1 MSGKRLPGKL
11 LLSWLAGILASTA
24 LLSYAQTNANPT
36 ATNQKPGP
44 MAPTGMVV
52 TGGGGMTPGNWISVA
67 SAVEISGL
75 TPVDSGK
82 IVGYAR
88 DGGYAV
94 FGPLDFTDGLVDRI
108 EIELAAPKRIGTV
121 AFHLDSP
128 AGVKIGEIG
137 IVETGGYAN
146 YAVLKGHCEQL
157 AGTHRLVLMLRGGDN
172 LCNVKAFRF
181 LKPGQEGSPN
191 VPAPTE
197 PAPPADFRTE
207 LESILAVNR
216 EGIEKHRTALI
227 TLRTAPGAA
236 VRVQQI
242 RHAFEFGTAINNN
255 GFVPNDRIP
264 AKDQERYKMM
274 ITSNFNSV
282 VHENEMK
289 WYSNERERDKL
300 DFAHADTMLAW
311 SETNGLY
318 TRGHCVYWGRDELVQ
333 KWQKAL
339 DNDSLREQIKERARD
354 YMEHFKG
361 RVSEHD
367 VNNEMLHCHYYSKRL
382 GADIRKQ
389 MFAWCH
395 ELDPEATLYV
405 NDYSILSGGE
415 TPAYVAQIKGFL
427 EAGMKVGGIGVQ
439 GHFGGRADG
448 VEIRKKLD
456 LLAQFGLP
464 IKVTEFDAN
473 TRDEQARARVLA
485 TVYATAFAHPSVAG
499 LYMWG
504 FWERLHW
511 RPDAALWKADW
522 SETLAAKTYR
532 ELVFKRWWT
541 DFTGQADAA
550 GICEVRVFFGEIEV
564 TANGQTRRITVNKNT
579 TDRVFELGRGK

>member
-1 MSGKRLPGKL
+1 MSEKRLPRKL
-11 LLSWLAGILASTA
+11 RLSWWVGMLASTA
-24 LLSYAQTNANPT
+24 LLSYAQTNANPPV
-36 ATNQKPGP
+36 TNQDSGP

-52 TGGGGMTPGNWISVA
+52 TGGSSMTPGKWIAVS
-67 SAVEISGL
+67 SAGEISGL

-82 IVGYAR
+82 VLGYLR
-88 DGGYAV
+88 DGGHAI
-94 FGPLDFTDGLVDRI
+94 FGPLDFADGLVDRF
-108 EIELAAPKRIGTV
+108 EIELAAPRRIGTV
-121 AFHLDSP
+121 ALHLDSP
-128 AGVKIGEIG
+128 TGVKIGEIG
-137 IVETGGYAN
+137 IVETGGYSN
-146 YAVLKGHCEQL
+146 YAVLRGHCEQL
-157 AGTHRLVLMLRGGDN
+157 AGTHRLVLLFRGGDD
-172 LCNVKAFRF
+172 LCNVKALRF

-191 VPAPTE
+191 AIDPTVPTPR
-197 PAPPADFRTE
+197 ADFRAE

-236 VRVQQI
+236 VRVRQI
-242 RHAFEFGTAINNN
+242 RHAFEFGTAINRN
-255 GFVPNDRIP
+255 GFVPNERIP
-264 AKDQERYKMM
+264 VNDQERYKGM

-300 DFAHADTMLAW
+300 DFADADTMLEW
-311 SETNGLY
+311 SEANGLY
-318 TRGHCVYWGRDELVQ
+318 TRGHCVYWGRDNLVQ
-333 KWQKAL
+333 TWLKEL
-339 DNDSLREQIKERARD
+339 DNDSLREQIKQRARD
-354 YMEHFKG
+354 YMEHFKS
-361 RVSEHD
+361 RVREHD

-382 GADIRKQ
+382 GADIRKE

-395 ELDPEATLYV
+395 ELDPKATLYV

-415 TPAYVAQIKGFL
+415 TAAYVAQIKGFL
-427 EAGMKVGGIGVQ
+427 AAGMKVGGIGVQ
-439 GHFGGRADG
+439 GHFGGQANGD
-448 VEIRKKLD
+448 EIRKKLD

-473 TRDEQARARVLA
+473 TKSEEDRARVLA

-511 RPDAALWKADW
+511 RPGAALWNADW
-522 SETLAAKTYR
+522 SENLAGKTYR

-541 DFTGQADAA
+541 DFTGQADAD
-550 GICEVRVFFGEIEV
+550 GICEVRIFFGEIEV
-564 TANGQTRRITVNKNT
+564 IANGQTRRITVDKNA
-579 TDRVFELGRGK
+579 TDRVFDLGRGK